1 MNKRLITSAGLF
13 LLIISAAL
21 PVFVSANV
29 NVGVKKGDW
38 IEYQVSASGVSPE
51 GHDANWARMEVTD
64 AQGTAISLNVTTR
77 YGNSSFL
84 YENVT
89 LNLATGQLGDDF
101 FVPANLAAG
110 DVFFD
115 AHAGNITISGVAQR
129 TYAGAARTVISGG
142 TPQTSFF
149 WDQAT
154 GILVEAHSSYPDYN
168 FSMATYADKTNIWAP
183 KIFGLDPAVVYSV
196 IVVIIVIAVAAVAV
210 VLVLRR
216 KKSSQK

>member
-1 MNKRLITSAGLF
+1 MNKRLISLTALF

-21 PVFVSANV
+21 PAFVLATV

-38 IEYQVSASGVSPE
+38 IEYQVSATGASPE
-51 GHDANWARMEVTD
+51 GHNTKWARMDVTNV
-64 AQGTAISLNVTTR
+64 QETTINLNVTTQ
-77 YGNSSFL
+77 YGNGTFL

-89 LNLATGQLGDDF
+89 LNLETGQLGDDF
-101 FVPANLAAG
+101 FVPANLQAG

-115 AHAGNITISGVAQR
+115 AHAGNITVSGIEQR
-129 TYAGAARTVISGG
+129 TYAGAERTVISGS
-142 TPQTSFF
+142 TPQTSFY
-149 WDQAT
+149 WDKAT

-168 FSMATYADKTNIWAP
+168 FSMATVADKTNIWAP
-183 KIFGLDPAVVYSV
+183 QIFGLESDVVYSV
-196 IVVIIVIAVAAVAV
+196 IVVVIVIAVAVVAV